1 MTSHSIIQRI
11 ARPAGAMFL
20 TIAGMA
26 GLLSGCDRI
35 GSSAS
40 TQSTQPSA
48 EEIAIR
54 TAPPEQVF
62 QGTLAGQTVH
72 LVVHDCEVLSVR
84 QTAQGRLEWKS
95 VLAPEPYPFPT
106 SCERQSLSFDA
117 GQVTAR
123 LGRRA
128 FGAGGCCA
136 SGGTYRSADGLIW
149 KRL

>member
-1 MTSHSIIQRI
+1 MSLSPRHPLRSLLALI
-11 ARPAGAMFL
+11 ASA
-20 TIAGMA
+20 A
-26 GLLSGCDRI
+26 GLLFLVACDRI
-35 GSSAS
+35 DSPAAA
-40 TQSTQPSA
+40 QPSA

-62 QGTLAGQTVH
+62 QGTLAGRPVH
-72 LVVHDCEVLSVR
+72 LVVHDCEVLRVQ

-106 SCERQSLSFDA
+106 ACERQSLSFDA

-136 SGGTYRSADGLIW
+136 SGGTYRSADGLEW
-149 KRL
+149 RKL